1 MSEKPFIIYK
11 SSAGS
16 GKTYTLTKEYLKLA
30 LAHPYAFKSILAVT
44 FTNKATQE
52 MKERILEVLSRMKIE
67 IRPEEDLDRTLLT
80 HFQIN
85 APELQERAKRTLL
98 AILHDYGSF
107 SVSTIDS
114 FFQKVVR
121 SFAREIDL
129 QAKFD
134 VELDQD
140 AVLSRVVDR
149 IITKVMEDPLLHKW
163 LVDYAHEQ
171 VQEGKSWDIRTGIQ
185 GLGKQLFQ
193 EGFKQYQQDIKL
205 FLSNPQNV
213 ADLRKFIH
221 AQRGKLAEYCCELKE
236 EATRIRTENGLEWT
250 DFNGGGRSFARRF
263 EDLGAKPCPVPVL
276 TDAQSKMIDNPD
288 AWATK
293 TSKQKNAIETA
304 FHAGLGRILSEI
316 NTLTRSWNT
325 LEAVRKNF
333 YVYGIFKNLLEE
345 LVELKNDE
353 NILLISDANDFL
365 KEITK
370 ENEAPFIYEKVGNQ
384 YQHFLIDEFQDTS
397 GFQWESFKPL
407 LENSLAE
414 NKTNL
419 LVGDVKQSIYRW
431 RGGEL
436 RLLLEEVE
444 RQIGSVK
451 IRVENLE
458 TNFRSLPNII
468 NFNNTVFSQLAGML
482 KSTLEEK
489 YGVEA
494 AGILGRAYEDVVQKV
509 SDRKSEVPFKGK
521 VRMEF
526 IQEDKEAEE
535 GGSEAQM
542 LQKLPQVVMELQ
554 DRGYALKDIAF
565 LVRRKSEGE
574 RIVHNMM
581 QAAQDFPEYRFDV
594 LSDEAMYLGQSA
606 SVKALV
612 AGMRYIFDPEDMV
625 AYTSMWYFRGVIFE
639 NEVSHELFSVED
651 LPSELEPK
659 AAQLGQRMPEFLQM
673 PLSEMLEELIQILD
687 LAQSGKEKAYI
698 SGFKEAVFDFVGKNR
713 ADLAGFLEW
722 WEENQ
727 QKRTVKIPENHD
739 AMRILTI
746 HKSKGLQY
754 KVVLMPYLDWTIFDT
769 SKDNILWSP
778 FELEGLPSTIIPL
791 SLKKELANSA
801 FEQVYANEEIMAYL
815 DTLNMVYVA
824 LTRAEEVFWSFTAYK
839 EVKKTTSLNSLGI
852 NLQLLLENGSMKDAA
867 VDLPVYF
874 DGESKVFEFGEWGD
888 KISSPTIKTAPS
900 DLRWDYTPWQTLLK
914 VRQLDQNLEGSDLL
928 DQKRKYGLL
937 IHRLLENSK
946 TREEALQWID
956 AYWFEGEI
964 TQDEKGILQNQLN
977 TLFGQ
982 ELFKGWFQGEGVL
995 LAEQGIILPGGELRR
1010 PDRVIL
1016 KDQEAIVVD
1025 FKTGEKKKYYQDQV
1039 QAYMELVS
1047 EITKLPTKGY
1057 LCYLESGEII
1067 EVTLVGKQGQLFG

>member
-30 LAHPYAFKSILAVT
+30 LAQPYAFKSILAVT

-52 MKERILEVLSRMKIE
+52 MKERILEVLSRMKRE
-67 IRPEEDLDRTLLT
+67 IRPKEDLDATLLA
-80 HFQIN
+80 HFQIT
-85 APELQERAKRTLL
+85 PLELQDRARQTLL

-149 IITKVMEDPLLHKW
+149 IITKVMDDELLHKW
-163 LVDYAHEQ
+163 LVDYAQEQ
-171 VQEGKSWDIRTGIQ
+171 VQEGKSWDIRKGIQ

-193 EGFKQYQQDIKL
+193 EGFKQYQGDIKR
-205 FLSNPQNV
+205 FLADPQNV
-213 ADLRKFIH
+213 QDLKSFIQQQRK
-221 AQRGKLAEYCCELKE
+221 KLLDYCCELKE
-236 EATRIRTENGLEWT
+236 EATRIRTEYGLEWT
-250 DFNGGGRSFARRF
+250 DYSGGGRSFAKRF
-263 EDLGAKPCPVPVL
+263 EDLGAKPCPVPAL
-276 TDAQSKMIDNPD
+276 TDAQMKMVDNPEG
-288 AWATK
+288 WATK
-293 TSKQKNAIETA
+293 TSKNKDLIEA
-304 FHAGLGRILSEI
+304 SFHAGLGRIISEFG
-316 NTLTRSWNT
+316 TLTRSWNT

-333 YVYGIFKNLLEE
+333 YVYGIFKNLLDE
-345 LVELKNDE
+345 LIELKNDE

-370 ENEAPFIYEKVGNQ
+370 ENDAPFIYEKVGNQ

-444 RQIGSVK
+444 RQIGEEK

-458 TNFRSLPNII
+458 TNYRSLPNII
-468 NFNNTVFSQLAGML
+468 NFNNTVFTQLNKLLQG
-482 KSTLEEK
+482 TLSEK
-489 YGVEA
+489 YGEEA
-494 AGILGRAYEDVVQKV
+494 AGILAKAYADVEQKV
-509 SDRKSEVPFKGK
+509 SDRKSAAAFKGK

-526 IQEDKEAEE
+526 IQEDKDAEE
-535 GGSEAQM
+535 GGCEAQM

-574 RIVHNMM
+574 RIVHTMM
-581 QAAQDFPEYRFDV
+581 QAAEDFSDYRFDV
-594 LSDEAMYLGQSA
+594 LSDEAMYLGQAS

-612 AGMRYIFDPEDMV
+612 AGMKYIFDTGDRV
-625 AYTSMWYFRGVIFE
+625 SYTSMWYFRGVIFGE
-639 NEVSHELFSVED
+639 SVSHELFSITE
-651 LPSELEPK
+651 LPATLEEK
-659 AAQLGQRMPEFLQM
+659 AKQLADRIPQFLQM

-687 LAQSGKEKAYI
+687 LAKAGKEKAYI
-698 SGFKEAVFDFVGKNR
+698 SGFKEAVFDYVGKNR

-769 SKDNILWSP
+769 TKDNILWSP

-801 FEQVYANEEIMAYL
+801 FEQVYASEEIMAYL

-839 EVKKTTSLNSLGI
+839 DTSKSKSLNALGI
-852 NLQLLLENGSMKDAA
+852 NLQLLLEQCNSVNAA
-867 VDLPVYF
+867 VNLPTYF
-874 DGESKVFEFGEWGD
+874 DGESKVFEFGEWGE
-888 KISSPTIKTAPS
+888 KIISPTIKTVPT
-900 DLRWDYTPWQTLLK
+900 DLRWDYTPWQELLK
-914 VRQLDQNLEGSDLL
+914 VRELDQNLEGSDVL

-937 IHRLLENSK
+937 IHRLLEHSK
-946 TREEALQWID
+946 TREEANQWVD
-956 AYWFEGEI
+956 SFMFEGEI
-964 TQDEKGILQNQLN
+964 TQDEKVILQKQLEV
-977 TLFGQ
+977 LFEQ
-982 ELFKGWFQGEGVL
+982 ELFRSWFGGNGVL
-995 LAEQGIILPGGELRR
+995 LAEQGIILPGGEQKR

-1016 KDQEAIVVD
+1016 RENLAVIVD
-1025 FKTGEKKKYYQDQV
+1025 FKTGEEKKYYKNQV
-1039 QAYMELVS
+1039 QDYMELVS
-1047 EITKLPTKGY
+1047 EITKLPAKGY
-1057 LCYLESGEII
+1057 LCYLESGRIV
-1067 EVTLVGKQGQLFG
+1067 EVSLVGKQGQLFN